1 LVWNTSARRQTVSVF
16 DGTQTRSVDIDDA
29 FRDGRWIHA
38 PLDVPAGTTVVVTGG
53 RTAGANAV
61 IAGLFL
67 GTE

>member
-1 LVWNTSARRQTVSVF
+1 MRF
-16 DGTQTRSVDIDDA
+16 GT
-29 FRDGRWIHA
+29 GRWIHA